1 MRFEFNSSMDMWEC
15 GAMATTNCHR
25 VLLSPV
31 LATLESELKKE
42 PSDRLSSVYLL
53 GKQTQILAYLN

>member
-31 LATLESELKKE
+31 LATLVSELKIIGQAE
-42 PSDRLSSVYLL
+42 LS
-53 GKQTQILAYLN
+53 ILNICHTKISK

>member
-15 GAMATTNCHR
+15 SAMATTNCHR

-31 LATLESELKKE
+31 LATLESELKIIRQAE
-42 PSDRLSSVYLL
+42 LSLF
-53 GKQTQILAYLN
+53 AR

>member
-15 GAMATTNCHR
+15 SAMATTNCHR

-31 LATLESELKKE
+31 LTTTLESE
-42 PSDRLSSVYLL
+42 
-53 GKQTQILAYLN
+53 